1 MKKYIQIIVDI
12 AMVILMI
19 LLIGYHLQEH
29 IVHEYLG
36 IALFGFFIIHHVLN
50 YRWYFAIQKG
60 KYNTLRKVLV
70 LINILLMI
78 DMILIVCS
86 CLMISRNVFSGLLIG
101 SAAMGRRI
109 HMVATAWGFV
119 LMSIHLGVHY
129 PKFKKVFEYIKY
141 VLIGMGLY
149 GLFSLI
155 KRELWNDLFL
165 LQEFKFFDYSES
177 PWIFY
182 LDYICILTFIGMI
195 GYLVFY
201 KSKQFMKK

>member
-19 LLIGYHLQEH
+19 LLMGYHLQEH
-29 IVHEYLG
+29 IFHEYLG
-36 IALFGFFIIHHVLN
+36 ITLFGFFIIHHVLN
-50 YRWYFAIQKG
+50 YRWYFAIHKG

-141 VLIGMGLY
+141 VLIGNGSIWFVLTDK
-149 GLFSLI
+149 
-155 KRELWNDLFL
+155 KRVVE
-165 LQEFKFFDYSES
+165 
-177 PWIFY
+177 
-182 LDYICILTFIGMI
+182 
-195 GYLVFY
+195 
-201 KSKQFMKK
+201 